1 MVFITRVLTLTSLI
15 FTVTATALA
24 APPPREQ
31 KFVHP
36 RDVGQ
41 FEDGNYHGEGTLTFA
56 NGDTYVGQWK
66 NDKKHGL
73 GKYILA
79 SGEVA
84 HDGEWE
90 NGNPKK

>member
-1 MVFITRVLTLTSLI
+1 MLLTGIAVPLRDSSLSRTSLFAPRPRSRSSSI
-15 FTVTATALA
+15 AFRGALA
-24 APPPREQ
+24 SRIFFLRA
-31 KFVHP
+31 
-36 RDVGQ
+36 
-41 FEDGNYHGEGTLTFA
+41 
-56 NGDTYVGQWK
+56 TYVGQWK

>member
-1 MVFITRVLTLTSLI
+1 MTSCVSGTDHKVSRQSSTNSSRISFESSFEVFARPIAALRSSRLRSI
-15 FTVTATALA
+15 FAKPRKVA
-24 APPPREQ
+24 AVWRE
-31 KFVHP
+31 
-36 RDVGQ
+36 
-41 FEDGNYHGEGTLTFA
+41 
-56 NGDTYVGQWK
+56 WK